1 MRGKARLPN
10 NRRRQAQAGI
20 VPDTLLAERAGYTQV
35 ILGQRLQDAL
45 ASLNPGWANRYWS

>member
-10 NRRRQAQAGI
+10 NRHRQAQAAI
-20 VPDTLLAERAGYTQV
+20 APDTLLAERAGYTQV